1 MRPSGWP
8 RRGVLALCLLWAGAL
23 APGALALEGDGEG
36 ILPASLV
43 TPAVIE
49 AKIAEVEAATDLT
62 DEARSR
68 LVELYR
74 KALSNLEAA
83 RADQEAAERLRR
95 GVETAPAEIQAVR
108 AALDPSGIPPAVE
121 SLDVTLATPLPD
133 LEQALQKEQAD
144 LAAVNARRADF
155 TARLALLEGRPAA
168 ISQRLSEAN
177 QQLEKVAAELQTP
190 AKDDTSPALIEA
202 RRWVTETRYLALST
216 EIKLLDQELLSR
228 SLRMDLL
235 KANRDK
241 EQASAAWIDARVKA
255 LMALLNAKRQQEADL
270 ARTEAERLRR
280 ETQGL
285 DPLLTDLAEGN
296 ADLSARVNE
305 LASQLQALD
314 LEVERIDQL
323 ADRIRA
329 DHQDAREMLAS
340 DELTGDLGAVLL
352 EQRDALPDL
361 QTVRR
366 IGQQREEQIAESNVR
381 RLRHRAEARR
391 FNDLEASVAA
401 LEAELR
407 HPPTPALRALLRELV
422 RQRQEQIENVLEADE
437 IYLAKV
443 RALGA
448 AEDALLAEARAYD
461 RLLVEYL
468 LWLRSAEPTGLGD
481 VLDLP
486 DELRP
491 MFARAQ
497 AQGLARTVLDQ
508 LLHDPLFWIAVALA
522 VALLWRRGAL
532 VAAIQGTAIGVGKPT
547 TDSLDLTL
555 RALALTLI
563 LNAAWP
569 LLLAA
574 AGWRLQAVHHGTD
587 LSHAFGDS
595 LTRIALHLYI
605 LRTLDAICRPR
616 GLAAIHFRWPPKNLE
631 LLRREIRLLTWVL
644 IPAALTVQL
653 AIDLSPANTGGTL
666 ARLGFLV
673 GYGALS
679 WFLFRVFHPRHG
691 VMAHLRSPGDY
702 PLLMRAYLLW
712 YPLVVL
718 YPLFLVGLAFG
729 GYMYTAAAESV
740 MLLHTLWF
748 VLALVLFNAFALRW
762 LQLTRRRLAYQAA
775 LDRRRA
781 ALETARAEGA
791 EPVGSEA
798 ADLQFE
804 EPEVDLAALSDDTR
818 RLIRILVIA
827 ASVLGLYLI
836 WADALP
842 ALRVLDDVALW
853 HQTVTVDGEQ
863 RSVAVTLANLG
874 TALLVAIGTWILA
887 ARLPAVLEMV
897 LLRHLKINAASRY
910 TVITLSTYVIVAVG
924 VLVVLSTL
932 GARWSQLQW
941 LAAGL
946 TVGIGF
952 GLQEIVANFIS
963 GLIILFERPIRVGDT
978 ITVGDTDG
986 VVTKIRIRATTIR
999 NWDRKELLVPNK
1011 EFITGRLLNWSLSD
1025 PVTRIVLVIG
1035 VAYGSDVDKALAL
1048 MREIAEANE
1057 HVVDDP
1063 APYVTF
1069 DTFGDN
1075 ALTLT
1080 LRAYVDSIDYRV
1092 STITDLNL
1100 AINREFARAGISIA
1114 FPQRDVHLDTTQPF
1128 RVRLEGSTS
1137 GASVP
1142 GGRLTEAHPDEE

>member
-1 MRPSGWP
+1 MRSSGWP
-8 RRGVLALCLLWAGAL
+8 RCGVLALCLLGVGAL
-23 APGALALEGDGEG
+23 AAGALALEGDGEG

-49 AKIAEVEAATDLT
+49 AKIAEVEAATDLA
-62 DEARSR
+62 DESR
-68 LVELYR
+68 GRLIELYR

-83 RADQEAAERLRR
+83 RADQEATERLRR
-95 GVETAPAEIQAVR
+95 GVETAPTAIQAVR

-155 TARLALLEGRPAA
+155 AARLALLDGRPAA

-190 AKDDTSPALIEA
+190 AKDDASPALIEA

-255 LMALLNAKRQQEADL
+255 LKALLNGKRQQEADL
-270 ARTEAERLRR
+270 ARTEAERLQR

-285 DPLLTDLAEGN
+285 DPLLMDLAEGN
-296 ADLSARVNE
+296 AALSAKVNE
-305 LASQLQALD
+305 LAGQLQALD
-314 LEVERIDQL
+314 QEVDRIERLAERIS
-323 ADRIRA
+323 A
-329 DHQDAREMLAS
+329 DHQDARGMLES
-340 DELTGDLGAVLL
+340 GELTGDLGAVLL

-361 QTVRR
+361 QTIRR
-366 IGQQREEQIAESNVR
+366 NRGLREGQIAESNVR

-391 FNDLEASVAA
+391 FADLEASVAA

-437 IYLAKV
+437 IYVAKV
-443 RALGA
+443 RALA
-448 AEDALLAEARAYD
+448 SAEDRLLGEAKAYD

-468 LWLRSAEPTGLGD
+468 LWLRSAEPTRLGD
-481 VLDLP
+481 LFDLP
-486 DELRP
+486 SELRI
-491 MFARAQ
+491 MFARAR
-497 AQGLARTVLDQ
+497 AEGLAGSVLDQ
-508 LLHDPLFWIAVALA
+508 LIRSPPFWLALIVAVALFW
-522 VALLWRRGAL
+522 WRRAL
-532 VAAIQGTAIGVGKPT
+532 VAAIQTTGAGVGKPT
-547 TDSLDLTL
+547 TDGLEQTL

-563 LNAAWP
+563 VNASWP
-569 LLLAA
+569 LVLAT
-574 AGWRLQAVHHGTD
+574 AGWQLQAAHQGTD
-587 LSHAFGDS
+587 LSHAVGHS
-595 LTRIALHLYI
+595 LTRLALHLYI
-605 LRTLDAICRPR
+605 LVTLEAICLSR
-616 GLAAIHFRWPPKNLE
+616 GLAAVHFRWPQKNLE
-631 LLRREIRLLTWVL
+631 LLRAQVRLLTWVL
-644 IPAALTVQL
+644 VPAVLVALI
-653 AIDLSPANTGGTL
+653 AIDLSPANTGGIL
-666 ARLGFLV
+666 ALLGFLA
-673 GYGALS
+673 GYAALS
-679 WFLFRVFHPRHG
+679 WFLFRVFHPTRG
-691 VMAHLRSPGDY
+691 VLANLRSPGDY
-702 PLLMRAYLLW
+702 PLLTRTYWLW
-712 YPLVVL
+712 YPVAVL
-718 YPLFLVGLAFG
+718 YPLLLVGLAFG
-729 GYMYTAAAESV
+729 GYTYTAASESEN
-740 MLLHTLWF
+740 LLHTLWF
-748 VLALVLFNAFALRW
+748 LLAIVLGNALALRW
-762 LQLTRRRLAYQAA
+762 LQLTRRRLAYEAALERRQAA
-775 LDRRRA
+775 LDA
-781 ALETARAEGA
+781 ARMAGA
-791 EPVGSEA
+791 EPVGGEA

-818 RLIRILVIA
+818 RLIRILVTVA
-827 ASVLGLYLI
+827 TFTGLYLI
-836 WADALP
+836 WSDSLP
-842 ALRVLDDVALW
+842 ALRVFDQVALW
-853 HQTVTVDGEQ
+853 HQTITVDDEQ
-863 RSVAVTLANLG
+863 RRVAVTLANLA
-874 TALLVAIGTWILA
+874 TALLIAVGTWILA
-887 ARLPAVLEMV
+887 ARLPAALEMA
-897 LLRHLKINAASRY
+897 LLRRLSINAGSRY
-910 TVITLSTYVIVAVG
+910 TVITLTTYVIVAVG
-924 VLVVLSTL
+924 VLLVLSTL

-941 LAAGL
+941 LAAAL

-1048 MREIAEANE
+1048 MRKIAEANE

-1114 FPQRDVHLDTTQPF
+1114 FPQRDVHLDTTEPF
-1128 RVRLEGSTS
+1128 RVRLEGSTQERPS
-1137 GASVP
+1137 QGA
-1142 GGRLTEAHPDEE
+1142 D